1 MSSLI
6 VPFGSATVVV
16 PAGEALAV
24 ASQGSYQIW
33 QQAVGSP
40 NQPAVLSILN
50 DVQAVAGN
58 ANQQT
63 VTSTFT
69 NGATLVVYATGN
81 QPVAYEIGTVPV
93 VKQGRIDGGFKVVNA
108 LNATGSVTAA
118 MIYGGILTSTTA
130 AAVAGTIPTG
140 TVLDATAE
148 WANGEA
154 IDWSV
159 INTGGTNA
167 FTVTAA
173 SGHTIVGNA
182 VVALSSTG
190 RFSTLKTAANTFVT
204 YRIG

>member
-81 QPVAYEIGTVPV
+81 QPVAYEVGTVPV

-108 LNATGSVTAA
+108 LNATGAVTAA

-148 WANGEA
+148 WAIGEA

-159 INTGGTNA
+159 VNTGPST

-173 SGHTIVGNA
+173 SGHTIVGAAA
-182 VVALSSTG
+182 VLTATTG

>member
-33 QQAVGSP
+33 QQTVGSP
-40 NQPAVLSILN
+40 NQPPALSLLN

-81 QPVAYEIGTVPV
+81 QPVAYEVGTAPI
-93 VKQGRIDGGFKVVNA
+93 VKQDRRQP
-108 LNATGSVTAA
+108 LTGLTAA
-118 MIYGGILTSTTA
+118 AINTTATATVAQMLGGIITSSTA
-130 AAVAGTIPTG
+130 AAVTITSPTAAA
-140 TVLDATAE
+140 LDAAIE
-148 WANGEA
+148 VAVGETFEVF
-154 IDWSV
+154 V
-159 INTGGTNA
+159 INTGATNA
-167 FTVTAA
+167 ITLAGGSGVTVVGTTVLA
-173 SGHTIVGNA
+173 SSATRWLFI
-182 VVALSSTG
+182 
-190 RFSTLKTAANTFVT
+190 KTAAGAFTA
-204 YRIG
+204 YRC

>member
-6 VPFGSATVVV
+6 IPFGSATVVV

-58 ANQQT
+58 ASQQT

-81 QPVAYEIGTVPV
+81 QPVAYEVGTVPV
-93 VKQGRIDGGFKVVNA
+93 VKQNRIDGGIKVINA
-108 LNATGSVTAA
+108 LNATGAVTAA

-148 WANGEA
+148 WGIGEA
-154 IDWSV
+154 VDWSV
-159 INTGGTNA
+159 IATGANA

-173 SGHTIVGNA
+173 AGHTIVGNA
-182 VVALSSTG
+182 VVATVTTG
-190 RFSTLKTAANTFVT
+190 RFSTVKSAANTFIT

>member
-6 VPFGSATVVV
+6 IPFGSATVVV

-58 ANQQT
+58 ASQQT

-81 QPVAYEIGTVPV
+81 QPVAYEVGTAPI
-93 VKQGRIDGGFKVVNA
+93 VKQDRRQP
-108 LNATGSVTAA
+108 LTGLTAA
-118 MIYGGILTSTTA
+118 AINTTATATVAQMLGGIITSSTA
-130 AAVAGTIPTG
+130 AAVTITSPTAAA
-140 TVLDATAE
+140 LDAATE
-148 WANGEA
+148 VGIGE
-154 IDWSV
+154 SFEVFV
-159 INTGGTNA
+159 INTGATNA
-167 FTVTAA
+167 ITLAGG
-173 SGHTIVGNA
+173 SGVTIVGATIGANG
-182 VVALSSTG
+182 SS
-190 RFSTLKTAANTFVT
+190 RWLFVKTAAGAFTA
-204 YRIG
+204 YRC

>member
-6 VPFGSATVVV
+6 IPFGSATVVV

-40 NQPAVLSILN
+40 NQPPVLSILN

-58 ANQQT
+58 ASQQT

-81 QPVAYEIGTVPV
+81 QPVAYEVGTVPV
-93 VKQGRIDGGFKVVNA
+93 VKQNRIDGGIKVINA
-108 LNATGSVTAA
+108 LNATGAVTAA

-130 AAVAGTIPTG
+130 APVAGTIPTG

-148 WANGEA
+148 WGIGEA
-154 IDWSV
+154 VDWSV
-159 INTGGTNA
+159 IATGANA

-173 SGHTIVGNA
+173 AGHTIVGNA
-182 VVALSSTG
+182 VVATVTTG
-190 RFSTLKTAANTFVT
+190 RFSTVKSAANTFVT